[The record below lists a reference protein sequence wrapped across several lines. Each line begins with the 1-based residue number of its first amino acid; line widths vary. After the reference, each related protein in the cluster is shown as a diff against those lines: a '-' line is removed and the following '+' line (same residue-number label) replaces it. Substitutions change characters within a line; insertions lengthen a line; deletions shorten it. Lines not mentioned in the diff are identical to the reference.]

1 MAKTITKTEKYT
13 AKQLAFTAL
22 FAALCAVSTLIIA
35 VPLPNGYFN
44 TGDVFV
50 LLSGW
55 FLGPIYGSIAA
66 GTGSAL
72 ADIISGYAVYAPATF
87 FIKALDALVA
97 YAVCALWK
105 TIIKQERLDFIPR
118 LFSAICGE
126 IVMLLGYFLYE
137 SALYGIAGGAISL
150 LGNGMQGICCLTCAV
165 ALCALLYPI
174 KSLRKIFPRLK

>member
-1 MAKTITKTEKYT
+1 MTKTLVKTEKQT
-13 AKQLAFTAL
+13 SKQLAFTAL

-35 VPLPNGYFN
+35 IPLPNGYFN

-55 FLGPIYGSIAA
+55 FLGPLYGSIAA

-87 FIKALDALVA
+87 LIKALDALLA

-105 TIIKQERLDFIPR
+105 TVIKRERLDFLPR
-118 LFSAICGE
+118 LFSAVCGE
-126 IVMLLGYFLYE
+126 IVMLLGYFVFE
-137 SALYGIAGGAISL
+137 SILYGFAGGALSL
-150 LGNGMQGICCLTCAV
+150 VGNALQGICCLACAV
-165 ALCALLYPI
+165 ALFSLLYPI
-174 KSLRKIFPRLK
+174 KPLRKIFPRLK